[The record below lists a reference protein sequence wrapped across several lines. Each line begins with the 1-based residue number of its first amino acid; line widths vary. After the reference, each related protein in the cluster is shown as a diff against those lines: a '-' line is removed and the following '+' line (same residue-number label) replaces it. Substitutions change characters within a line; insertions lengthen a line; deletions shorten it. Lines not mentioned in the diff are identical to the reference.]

1 VSLLR
6 DEPDGSVRL
15 ELVKGL
21 ARLAYPT
28 FLIGEEGF
36 GQLLSLR
43 ARSREV
49 ILRVRNCLLSLLRDD
64 ESPAVRR
71 EAASC
76 IGKLFAALF
85 DKGDTMSNEE
95 MRRTLLTQKR
105 AYYFYPYFPG
115 RIGYFYRRTF
125 RYIPSRASYLLKP
138 VREVMLEAYSSDPD
152 AEVRK
157 ESILGLSLL
166 ERDPDVQFASVQGLG
181 ELGGASAA
189 EALLLVYRKASNSA
203 EIRQAAIFSI
213 GRIGDRALL
222 WRLAGFLATES
233 NRDLKLTIL
242 EALGYHSD
250 EQTAAVLTQVF
261 RDKDADVRAAAATA
275 AGKNFTD
282 ESLSPLKRLL
292 QTDFNEK
299 VRAAACTSL
308 SKALGKEA
316 ADLLIGAL
324 RDSAPAV
331 RKAAVVELGIRKIEE
346 SAESLAS
353 VLLDDPD
360 PSVRAEAATSLG
372 TIGGARTIQPLISAV
387 ARDTDGLVR
396 EQALQALLRTDEPR
410 TAIVSILSE
419 LPRLAA
425 DNPRAYD
432 ELNDALPHL
441 QQEARGRTIGQK

>member
-1 VSLLR
+1 
-6 DEPDGSVRL
+6 
-15 ELVKGL
+15 
-21 ARLAYPT
+21 
-28 FLIGEEGF
+28 
-36 GQLLSLR
+36 
-43 ARSREV
+43 
-49 ILRVRNCLLSLLRDD
+49 LRDD

-125 RYIPSRASYLLKP
+125 QYIPSRASYLLKP
-138 VREVMLEAYSSDPD
+138 VREVILEAYSSDRD

-157 ESILGLSLL
+157 ESILALSLL
-166 ERDPDVQFASVQGLG
+166 GRKSDSSAILDHLRYERNPDVRLASVQALG

-189 EALLLVYRKASNSA
+189 EALLLVYRKAANSA
-203 EIRQAAIFSI
+203 EIRKAAIFSI
-213 GRIGDRALL
+213 GRIGDRGVL
-222 WRLAGFLATES
+222 RELAGFLATES
-233 NRDLKLTIL
+233 NRDLKLGIL

-250 EQTAAVLTQVF
+250 EQTAAVLTQAF
-261 RDKDADVRAAAATA
+261 RDKDADVRAAAAAA

-282 ESLSPLKRLL
+282 ESLSPVNRLL
-292 QTDFNEK
+292 QTDPDEK

-316 ADLLIGAL
+316 AGLLIAAV
-324 RDSAPAV
+324 RDLAPAV

-353 VLLDDPD
+353 VLLNDPD

-372 TIGGARTIQPLISAV
+372 TIGGAKTIQPLISAV

-396 EQALQALLRTDEPR
+396 EQALQALLKTDEPR

-441 QQEARGRTIGQK
+441 KQEARGRTIEQK